1 MSLSVAVQ
9 MDPIENIDIAAD
21 STFALMLEA
30 QARGHVLDTRHVYQG
45 APLPAPTEFEMVLV
59 MGGAMGVYDSD

>member
-9 MDPIENIDIAAD
+9 MDPIESINVAGD

-30 QARGHVLDTRHVYQG
+30 QARGHRLHHYLAHQLSAVKRPRPCAGPPARRQPRPRP
-45 APLPAPTEFEMVLV
+45 PL
-59 MGGAMGVYDSD
+59 